1 MTNEFT
7 TWWRKPI
14 PRIKQVSLY
23 NAPHPP
29 YSPAHLSALSVA
41 SWKLQQGT
49 CKSDSLDPANICLH
63 RWPPW
68 FRKCSQLNW
77 ATKSQQRFALPHTL
91 QNQVLHAPK
100 TLLETSLITP
110 RAPNKPGAAS
120 SALYFSPCSAAHV
133 ALHTISGYSEP
144 QQSTIICS
152 KLSWNGSK
160 SLHTQGC
167 CHLEAQLKA
176 RNTNTDWSASTGRAT
191 CTGQQ
196 KPRDS
201 PH

>member
-14 PRIKQVSLY
+14 PRIYQVSLY

-77 ATKSQQRFALPHTL
+77 ATKSQQHFALPHTL

-110 RAPNKPGAAS
+110 RAPNKPGVAS
-120 SALYFSPCSAAHV
+120 STRSPVLFTLLCCSRCLAH
-133 ALHTISGYSEP
+133 
-144 QQSTIICS
+144 
-152 KLSWNGSK
+152 
-160 SLHTQGC
+160 
-167 CHLEAQLKA
+167 HLRLLRASAKHDHLLKA
-176 RNTNTDWSASTGRAT
+176 ELKR
-191 CTGQQ
+191 QQ
-196 KPRDS
+196 KS
-201 PH
+201 PHSGLLPSRSTAQGQEYKHGLIC